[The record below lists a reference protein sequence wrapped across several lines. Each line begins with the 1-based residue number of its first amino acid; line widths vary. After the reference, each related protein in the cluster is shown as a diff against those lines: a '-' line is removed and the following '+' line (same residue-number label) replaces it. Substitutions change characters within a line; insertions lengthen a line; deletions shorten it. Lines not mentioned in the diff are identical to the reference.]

1 MATFKICIRK
11 GRTDGYYPVYIRVT
25 HNRKTTYIKTDKMV
39 DKKGLNKSG
48 DVKDNYVLAYCTR
61 LINEYTESL
70 NKVDTRYW
78 DLQDVVTYLQN
89 GDEDVCFSEYARRYI
104 MDMRIK
110 LQQERNA
117 KNYQLQSLG
126 ADIVNRAAL
135 AITRKLRELNIDGYV
150 CAQIHDQLVVNIEES
165 RAEEFRP
172 WMEKLMAETTI
183 LPGVDLVAPAEIGNN
198 MAESH

>member
-1 MATFKICIRK
+1 M
-11 GRTDGYYPVYIRVT
+11 
-25 HNRKTTYIKTDKMV
+25 
-39 DKKGLNKSG
+39 
-48 DVKDNYVLAYCTR
+48 NYVGRIRHLLRGKEIYDAFGEAILEAPFRASLVNKLADTGMSR
-61 LINEYTESL
+61 ADAEKEVL
-70 NKVDTRYW
+70 KVY
-78 DLQDVVTYLQN
+78 
-89 GDEDVCFSEYARRYI
+89 
-104 MDMRIK
+104 MDFKNCRN
-110 LQQERNA
+110 NA

-183 LPGVDLVAPAEIGNN
+183 LPGVDLVAPAEVGNN
-198 MAESH
+198 MAETH